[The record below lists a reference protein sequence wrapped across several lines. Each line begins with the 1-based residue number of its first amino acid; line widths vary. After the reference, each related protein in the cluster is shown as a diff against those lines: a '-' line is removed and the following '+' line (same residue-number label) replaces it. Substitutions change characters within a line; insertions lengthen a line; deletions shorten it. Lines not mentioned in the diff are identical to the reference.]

1 MALRARSRAP
11 QDENAAVPHLAGKMQ
26 LQSNPSMPMMGK
38 TAGLQ
43 QQTGNS
49 ERKTLSN
56 ITNTMKSA
64 GAPLKFS
71 ANLLDVE
78 YSSSKSVQT
87 TARKGLSA
95 RVPLRNITNEN
106 VVVNPSPGNPSAK
119 EAMLTSKPK
128 VAGPKTE
135 APKSEQL
142 KPWSKYN
149 KPLADPELEKL
160 VQEWA
165 EEGIELPAGKSGD
178 DIEILLKEQADR
190 EIEERV
196 AAIRN
201 FRMPLP
207 SFVRHYDDSME
218 MKSVLEMD
226 PYEEQFTRS
235 IDPEVPFPEMDW
247 GKPSGLVDEF
257 LVHPG
262 AEEDLPDI
270 PDTWHVVKSPPPASQ
285 KPKVRKTSTRVWR

>member
-1 MALRARSRAP
+1 MERVALLGKSLVEEIERTNVWWLSWLRWCWIRGFVALNLLRTQAIFRGFFDPRFLWFLWFAPSAWQIIPVSSSYALR
-11 QDENAAVPHLAGKMQ
+11 LAGKMQ

-119 EAMLTSKPK
+119 EAMLVRKCNLYLLIISTCFS
-128 VAGPKTE
+128 
-135 APKSEQL
+135 QD
-142 KPWSKYN
+142 WSK
-149 KPLADPELEKL
+149 
-160 VQEWA
+160 
-165 EEGIELPAGKSGD
+165 
-178 DIEILLKEQADR
+178 
-190 EIEERV
+190 
-196 AAIRN
+196 
-201 FRMPLP
+201 
-207 SFVRHYDDSME
+207 
-218 MKSVLEMD
+218 
-226 PYEEQFTRS
+226 
-235 IDPEVPFPEMDW
+235 
-247 GKPSGLVDEF
+247 
-257 LVHPG
+257 
-262 AEEDLPDI
+262 
-270 PDTWHVVKSPPPASQ
+270 
-285 KPKVRKTSTRVWR
+285 